1 MSAIYFPK
9 PQPLSPKTA
18 TKVIDGVR
26 KQLIKGQWVNVFGV
40 PITDSVYYYW
50 FEYLKLSEEYK
61 KACANNGKGMTK
73 LYKDFGNVFDEKY
86 EGIEGF
92 WDWWR
97 ENERGAKLFG
107 IKAHGNS
114 WISLDEAMSLQ
125 NDIKENNIK
134 LFAVPTNTTKT
145 AIKKQF
151 NKLLAKTDFKKAEQQ
166 GKPKYPIAD
175 SKVDVNSLR
184 KCLRVWKRNKV
195 EGVDIFQIGCELM
208 FLDEAKI
215 KELQEDGRSKK
226 KEYDLDWF
234 WRDAEKSNGRYWKI
248 YDKVMKRLNNKQAKE
263 IEYWKDIEEDE
274 AKFQK
279 ERKNRTREQVM
290 DNWGEHTESRGLA
303 KAKGR
308 KPIDYL
314 SEEMIE
320 EAMLKEGY
328 TISDKQRT
336 KSKQA
341 LRTNTYRLL
350 RKAEANINAIVEEG
364 VFGVKH

>member
-50 FEYLKLSEEYK
+50 FEYLKLSEDYK

-92 WDWWR
+92 WKWWT
-97 ENERGAKLFG
+97 ENERGVKLFG
-107 IKAHGNS
+107 IKAHGNN
-114 WISLDEAMSLQ
+114 WIGLDEAMSLQ
-125 NDIKENNIK
+125 NDIEENNIK

-151 NKLLAKTDFKKAEQQ
+151 NKLLARTDFKKAEQQ
-166 GKPKYPIAD
+166 GKPKYSIAD

-226 KEYDLDWF
+226 REYDLDWY
-234 WRDAEKSNGRYWKI
+234 WRDAEKGGGRYWKI
-248 YDKVMKRLNNKQAKE
+248 YDKVMKQLKKKQAKE
-263 IEYWKDIEEDE
+263 IEYWNAINKDE

-308 KPIDYL
+308 MPIDYL
-314 SEEMIE
+314 SEDKIQ

-328 TISDKQRT
+328 IISNDERT

-350 RKAEANINAIVEEG
+350 RKAEANIKAIVETG
-364 VFGVKH
+364 MFGVKH